1 MTQPDK
7 DNPSKPSKDA
17 MTPEQIHATTQK
29 NQDWNRPDRSQSAQ
43 EGQRSVA
50 NDSSTPGYG
59 AANGKSEPRTN
70 GLENQDDRVDDLGDS
85 DRTRGGQ

>member
-1 MTQPDK
+1 MIG
-7 DNPSKPSKDA
+7 SG
-17 MTPEQIHATTQK
+17 TTQK

-59 AANGKSEPRTN
+59 AANGKSEPRTCDSWADASKWKALAIPRVRKLPVSTIN
-70 GLENQDDRVDDLGDS
+70 GILVLSVPGL
-85 DRTRGGQ
+85 